1 MEGRMLRRRD
11 GVLSDAY
18 SLRVLDLGLMK
29 ALIEGIEIEGTPKEV
44 IELLR
49 LKKTDLKPEE
59 ATRRSRNDYCA
70 MLESFLNDFDE
81 SILEVEYEDTGRTPS
96 NVASS
101 INRCIAAHGNQFKG
115 LVAFSANKR
124 VFITFGDQ
132 LPEGTAAKAKFDKM
146 NKA

>member
-1 MEGRMLRRRD
+1 
-11 GVLSDAY
+11 
-18 SLRVLDLGLMK
+18 MK

-49 LKKTDLKPEE
+49 LRKTDLKPEE
-59 ATRRSRNDYCA
+59 AIKLSRSKNYCT
-70 MLESFLNDFDE
+70 MLESFLNDFNE
-81 SILEVEYEDTGRTPS
+81 SIMEVEYEGTGRTPS
-96 NVASS
+96 NVTSS
-101 INRCIAAHGNQFKG
+101 INRCIAANGNQFKG

-146 NKA
+146 NEA